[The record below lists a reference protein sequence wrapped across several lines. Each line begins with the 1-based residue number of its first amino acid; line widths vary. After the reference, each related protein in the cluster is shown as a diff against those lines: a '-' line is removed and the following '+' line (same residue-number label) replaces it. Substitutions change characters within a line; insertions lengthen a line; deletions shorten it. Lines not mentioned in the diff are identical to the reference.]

1 MFLVNPA
8 LSAMFGVTIPTMKS
22 GSGSIMLWGYFSA
35 ADLGL
40 LLNEMINWIWAK
52 YSQIMSASEQENFW
66 KDEKPKSQR
75 NSFQKRKIKSR
86 IWGETWLFMTEP
98 EQLAYKKGETCS
110 VQTCKLRQTCPHKQC
125 LFYKLTRSG
134 CVMQSIIL
142 CFIPGLNLDQ
152 SATIFTLSFFFF
164 LI

>member
-1 MFLVNPA
+1 MFLVKPA
-8 LSAMFGVTIPTMKS
+8 LSAVFGVTIPTMKS
-22 GSGSIMLWGYFSA
+22 DSGSIMLWGYFSA

-98 EQLAYKKGETCS
+98 EQLATVRGKPAVSKHANWDRPVHTNS
-110 VQTCKLRQTCPHKQC
+110 VSTVNWLEVDALCNQ
-125 LFYKLTRSG
+125 LF
-134 CVMQSIIL
+134 CV
-142 CFIPGLNLDQ
+142 
-152 SATIFTLSFFFF
+152 LSLV